1 MLKKE
6 IKRFLPPT
14 TSTSPFR
21 IEIDKTA
28 NGMSVSVSGVK
39 RISEFSDNRIRLCLR
54 ALSVEAE
61 GEKLSMSIFES
72 RKVEII
78 GKITEVRFIY
88 GKA

>member
-1 MLKKE
+1 MQKNE
-6 IKRFLPPT
+6 TKRFLPLNIPP
-14 TSTSPFR
+14 SPFR

-39 RISEFSDNRIRLCLR
+39 RISEFSDSRIRLCLR
-54 ALSVEAE
+54 TFSLEAV

-72 RKVEII
+72 KKVEII